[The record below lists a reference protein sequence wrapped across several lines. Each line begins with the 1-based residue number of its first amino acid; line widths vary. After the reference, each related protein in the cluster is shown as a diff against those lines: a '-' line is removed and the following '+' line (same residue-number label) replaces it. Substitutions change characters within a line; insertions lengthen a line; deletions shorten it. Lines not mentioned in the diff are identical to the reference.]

1 MTPARQSGIPSFATA
16 ARVDLVIVVCHTDP
30 MAVDVRVERSAPA
43 ILQVLR
49 DVAPAEAAQFEGD
62 FRDALQQASTTF
74 DLTAVNRV
82 VNRWW
87 GIAYLRLNPRTAEER
102 DTARRL
108 HSGEDVGWASAQERL
123 AAQGR

>member
-1 MTPARQSGIPSFATA
+1 
-16 ARVDLVIVVCHTDP
+16 

-49 DVAPAEAAQFEGD
+49 DVAPAEAAQFEGE
-62 FRDALQQASTTF
+62 FRDALQQAAGAF
-74 DLTAVNRV
+74 DLAPVNRV

-87 GIAYLRLNPRTAEER
+87 GIAYLRLNPPTAEER
-102 DTARRL
+102 EAARRL
-108 HSGEDVGWASAQERL
+108 RAGDDVGWATPEERR

>member
-1 MTPARQSGIPSFATA
+1 
-16 ARVDLVIVVCHTDP
+16 

-49 DVAPAEAAQFEGD
+49 DVAPGEAAQFESD
-62 FRDALQQASTTF
+62 FQDALQQASATF
-74 DLTAVNRV
+74 DLSTVNRV

-87 GIAYLRLNPRTAEER
+87 GIAYLRLNPPTGEER
-102 DTARRL
+102 EAARRL
-108 HSGEDVGWASAQERL
+108 HAGEDVGWASPQEWL

>member
-1 MTPARQSGIPSFATA
+1 
-16 ARVDLVIVVCHTDP
+16 

-49 DVAPAEAAQFEGD
+49 GVAPAEAAQFESE
-62 FRDALQQASTTF
+62 FQDALQQASATF
-74 DLTAVNRV
+74 DLSPVNQI

-87 GIAYLRLNPRTAEER
+87 GIAYLRLNPPTAEER
-102 DTARRL
+102 DAARRL
-108 HSGEDVGWASAQERL
+108 RAGEDVGWASPQERL

>member
-1 MTPARQSGIPSFATA
+1 
-16 ARVDLVIVVCHTDP
+16 

-49 DVAPAEAAQFEGD
+49 EVAPAEAALFEGD
-62 FRDALQQASTTF
+62 FRDALHQASTTF
-74 DLTAVNRV
+74 DLSPVNRV

-87 GIAYLRLNPRTAEER
+87 GIAYLRLNPPTTEER
-102 DTARRL
+102 EAVRRL
-108 HSGEDVGWASAQERL
+108 RAGEDVGWASPHERL

>member
-1 MTPARQSGIPSFATA
+1 
-16 ARVDLVIVVCHTDP
+16 

-49 DVAPAEAAQFEGD
+49 DVAPAEAAQFEGE
-62 FRDALQQASTTF
+62 FRDALQQASATF
-74 DLTAVNRV
+74 DLIPVDRV

-87 GIAYLRLNPRTAEER
+87 GIAHLRLNAPTGEER
-102 DTARRL
+102 DAVGRL
-108 HSGEDVGWASAQERL
+108 RAGEDVGWALPRERL